1 MEITTEQK
9 QEIYEHLLSL
19 ECPDLLA
26 ALIAKRSTCY
36 TQDID
41 KTISDIIGSN
51 FDCIDTPETADF
63 WLYLYEEAQDIE
75 NVVEAGQEYEDA
87 LQESL
92 KDDFESP
99 TELDLPKEG
108 SIPPKIE
115 VNVEGFNKQWFT
127 DPVESLQKN
136 PSFFDKVKLFFG
148 KIFYKV

>member
-1 MEITTEQK
+1 MKLTIKQK
-9 QEIYEHLLSL
+9 QAIYEQLLSL

-26 ALIAKRSTCY
+26 ALIAKRSTY
-36 TQDID
+36 YNRNSFT
-41 KTISDIIGSN
+41 TISVLVDN
-51 FDCIDTPETADF
+51 FTWSDTPEPDDF
-63 WLYLYEEAQDIE
+63 WSEMYNELRELEGAMQD
-75 NVVEAGQEYEDA
+75 GQEYEDA

-108 SIPPKIE
+108 SIPPEIE
-115 VNVEGFNKQWFT
+115 INVEGFNKHWFT
-127 DPVESLQKN
+127 DPVESLHHK